1 MTNTKLAQIASTMN
15 AVFPNVTGS
24 TTTNELGEAVVQNI
38 VLAED
43 CSNIVEFGKAVDSTY
58 QLGDNFNT
66 YFKNICD
73 KFAEQ
78 LVIADEFDL
87 DEEFN
92 ITKRSTEVGSIVEAV
107 LFADGEFQDN
117 TSWDEI
123 ISGSQTAAP
132 TFDDMFGYHPVRAR
146 GEYFN
151 RKVTLESEPYTVT
164 YLQWKSAVTS
174 VEKLGEFFAQI
185 QQRWENKMKQLR
197 QKLSK
202 MLVGSWMLE
211 KRRRGFSG
219 VFNIFEEYKKRF
231 PSATITAADCFTDEH
246 YLKFQKAFIEIQ
258 REMLRERTKLYNPNG
273 YTGAVT
279 RARQKMLIYAPM
291 AEYMAVWLYTDQYHD
306 DYVKLGGYDTV
317 SCWQGVGD
325 GKDDATKMHIAMKT
339 QNSGGDIIALDGV
352 VGCIFDDRAIFI
364 VDEYPRTVAAA
375 NDFSEWVNYKHKLD
389 TSLFSTVSLNGVVF
403 YVSDYSFAADVT
415 GLSSAPTNWA
425 TIYSTYYTQSV
436 DQTTGEISYTAATST
451 YSDSVEYFYKP

>member
-1 MTNTKLAQIASTMN
+1 MTNTKLVQIASAMN
-15 AVFPNVTGS
+15 AAFPNVTGS
-24 TTTNELGEAVVQNI
+24 TTVNELGETVTENI

-92 ITKRSTEVGSIVEAV
+92 ITKRSSEVGSIVEAV

-123 ISGSQTAAP
+123 VSGSQTAAP
-132 TFDDMFGYHPVRAR
+132 TFDDMFGYHPVEAR

-185 QQRWENKMKQLR
+185 QQRWENKMKCLR
-197 QKLSK
+197 RKLSK
-202 MLVGSWMLE
+202 MLVGAWMLE

-219 VFNIFEEYKKRF
+219 VFNVFEEYKKRF

-258 REMLRERTKLYNPNG
+258 REMLRERTKLYNPNN
-273 YTGAVT
+273 YVGAVT

-325 GKDDATKMHIAMKT
+325 GKDDNTKMHLAMVT
-339 QNSGGDIIALDGV
+339 PNSNGDIIALDGV

-403 YVSDYSFAADVT
+403 YVSDYAFASDVT
-415 GLSSAPTNWA
+415 GLSSAPSNWA
-425 TIYSTYYTQSV
+425 SVYTNYYTQSV
-436 DQTTGEISYTAATST
+436 DQTTGEITYTAATSVYDDET
-451 YSDSVEYFYKP
+451 EYFYKP